1 MMAEV
6 IVCVWRT
13 IELERMQ
20 TMMLLLDC
28 PGSYACSWSLLAEV
42 VSLLKLSVGF
52 VIPLKTL
59 ALGGD
64 PPLFVSVVS

>member
-1 MMAEV
+1 
-6 IVCVWRT
+6 
-13 IELERMQ
+13 MQ

-42 VSLLKLSVGF
+42 VSLLKLYVGF

-64 PPLFVSVVS
+64 PPLFVSVGS